1 MFGYLSGAPVTLTSG
16 AQKVPA
22 PDPADLRRETG
33 QWRPCFKPVVI
44 NIGGRDRF
52 GILRGWL
59 RVPDGWLC
67 QVEYMNDGDG
77 STEG

>member
-1 MFGYLSGAPVTLTSG
+1 VFDCRRGAPVTLTPG
-16 AQKVPA
+16 AQQVPA
-22 PDPADLRRETG
+22 PDPPELRRETG
-33 QWRPCFKPVVI
+33 QWRPCFKPVMI
-44 NIGGRDRF
+44 NIAGRARF

-67 QVEYMNDGDG
+67 QVEYMNNGEG